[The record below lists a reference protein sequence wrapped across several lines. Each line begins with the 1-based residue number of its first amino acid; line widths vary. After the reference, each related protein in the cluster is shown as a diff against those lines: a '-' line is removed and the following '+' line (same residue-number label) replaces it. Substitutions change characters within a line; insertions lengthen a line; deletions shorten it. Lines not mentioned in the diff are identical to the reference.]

1 MIAFSRSM
9 AHKNW
14 LLVAAF
20 ALLWLVPFL
29 PSWAASVVEPGPFSV
44 VPREVLFLEFVIPP
58 PLDYYPATY
67 TRLFTQIENLPPTAQ
82 GDFPERSSVRF
93 VNISPPPSP
102 LLSDFVL
109 SAFGFDLRSSSGIE
123 PRVHFE
129 NLFSSFKGFHS
140 DTVTTVISEYYPSG
154 PFLPNILSE
163 KGTISAPGVP
173 SCNVSLSI
181 VPPLLGW
188 SPPPM
193 VPCYTTSEGVQ
204 RATTVTGFEF
214 EEFVVSGLNELS
226 AGLGIG
232 YELGVTGYFG
242 VIKLRD
248 LPAPKRAGTVIEFRN
263 IQDFPK
269 SPGGNFFYTSD
280 PAEAAF
286 LDSGGAGHFVRTGK
300 SFNAGGF
307 VRTCRF
313 YGSVSPGPNSHFF
326 TVGDADCAALKNLQ
340 KTPRPTTEQQ
350 WNFEGYSFPMNVPR
364 KNADGSF
371 SCPQASVPVYRAYN
385 RAFADNGA
393 KNAWDSNHRYST
405 NQQDIAE
412 VVALGWVDEGVAM
425 CAPA

>member
-1 MIAFSRSM
+1 MISFSRSM

-14 LLVAAF
+14 LLAAAF
-20 ALLWLVPFL
+20 GLLWVVPFL

-44 VPREVLFLEFVIPP
+44 VPREELFLEFVISPQ
-58 PLDYYPATY
+58 LGYSPATY
-67 TRLFTQIENLPPTAQ
+67 TRLFTQTENLPPTAQ

-93 VNISPPPSP
+93 VIISQPPSP
-102 LLSDFVL
+102 LPAFGRPV
-109 SAFGFDLRSSSGIE
+109 SAFGFDLRSRSGIE

-129 NLFSSFKGFHS
+129 NLFSSFQGFQS
-140 DTVTTVISEYYPSG
+140 DTVTTVISEYQPSG
-154 PFLPNILSE
+154 PFLPNALSE

-173 SCNVSLSI
+173 SCAVALM
-181 VPPLLGW
+181 PPLFGW

-193 VPCYTTSEGVQ
+193 VPCYTTSEGVR

-214 EEFVVSGLNELS
+214 EEFVISGLNELS

-232 YELGVTGYFG
+232 YELGVTGYFD
-242 VIKLRD
+242 VIQLRD
-248 LPAPKRAGTVIEFRN
+248 LPAPKRAGTVIEYRN
-263 IQDFPK
+263 TQDFPK

-286 LDSGGAGHFVRTGK
+286 VDSGGAGHFVRTGK

-326 TVGDADCAALKNLQ
+326 TVGDADCTALKNLQ
-340 KTPRPTTEQQ
+340 KTPRPTAEQQ

-371 SCPQASVPVYRAYN
+371 SCPHASVPVYRAYN

-412 VVALGWVDEGVAM
+412 VVALGWADEGVAM

>member
-9 AHKNW
+9 AHKNR
-14 LLVAAF
+14 LLAAAF

-44 VPREVLFLEFVIPP
+44 VPREGLFLEFVISPQLHYP
-58 PLDYYPATY
+58 PATY
-67 TRLFTQIENLPPTAQ
+67 TRLFTQTENLPPTAQ

-93 VNISPPPSP
+93 VDMSQPPS
-102 LLSDFVL
+102 FL
-109 SAFGFDLRSSSGIE
+109 SAFGFDLRSRSGIE

-129 NLFSSFKGFHS
+129 NLFSSFNGA
-140 DTVTTVISEYYPSG
+140 TVITEYQPSG
-154 PFLPNILSE
+154 PFLPNALSE
-163 KGTISAPGVP
+163 KGTVSAPGVP
-173 SCNVSLSI
+173 SCAVSLM
-181 VPPLLGW
+181 PPLLGF
-188 SPPPM
+188 SPAPM
-193 VPCYTTSEGVQ
+193 VPCYTTSEGVR

-214 EEFVVSGLNELS
+214 EEFVVSGDN

-242 VIKLRD
+242 VVKLRD

-263 IQDFPK
+263 TQDFPK

-286 LDSGGAGHFVRTGK
+286 VDSGGAGHFIRTGK

-385 RAFADNGA
+385 RAFAENGV

-412 VVALGWVDEGVAM
+412 VVALGWADEGVGM

>member
-9 AHKNW
+9 AHKSW

-44 VPREVLFLEFVIPP
+44 VPREGLFLEFDISPQ
-58 PLDYYPATY
+58 LGYLAPATY
-67 TRLFTQIENLPPTAQ
+67 TRLFTQTENLPPTAQ
-82 GDFPERSSVRF
+82 GDFPKRSSVRF
-93 VNISPPPSP
+93 VNISQPPSP
-102 LLSDFVL
+102 L
-109 SAFGFDLRSSSGIE
+109 SAFGFDLRSRSGIE

-129 NLFSSFKGFHS
+129 SLFSSFQ
-140 DTVTTVISEYYPSG
+140 DATVISEYQPAG
-154 PFLPNILSE
+154 PFLLDVLSE
-163 KGTISAPGVP
+163 KGTISVTGVP
-173 SCNVSLSI
+173 TCAVTL
-181 VPPLLGW
+181 VTPLFGF
-188 SPPPM
+188 SPPPFM
-193 VPCYTTSEGVQ
+193 PCYTTSEGVQ

-214 EEFVVSGLNELS
+214 EEFVVSGLN

-232 YELGVTGYFG
+232 YELGVTGYFD

-248 LPAPKRAGTVIEFRN
+248 LPAPKRVGTVIEYRN
-263 IQDFPK
+263 AQDFPQ
-269 SPGGNFFYTSD
+269 SPGGNFFYTND

-286 LDSGGAGHFVRTGK
+286 VDSGGAGHFVRTGK

-313 YGSVSPGPNSHFF
+313 YGSISPGPNSHFF
-326 TVGDADCAALKNLQ
+326 TVGDAECVALKNLQ

-371 SCPQASVPVYRAYN
+371 SCPQASVPVYQAYN
-385 RAFADNGA
+385 RAFADNGV

-405 NQQDIAE
+405 NQQDITE
-412 VVALGWVDEGVAM
+412 VVALGWKDEGVAM

>member
-1 MIAFSRSM
+1 MIRPLHL
-9 AHKNW
+9 AHKNR
-14 LLVAAF
+14 LLAAAF

-44 VPREVLFLEFVIPP
+44 VPREGLFLEFVISPQLHYP
-58 PLDYYPATY
+58 PATY
-67 TRLFTQIENLPPTAQ
+67 TRLFTQTENLPPTAQ
-82 GDFPERSSVRF
+82 GDFPKRSSVRF
-93 VNISPPPSP
+93 VDISQPPS
-102 LLSDFVL
+102 LL
-109 SAFGFDLRSSSGIE
+109 SAFGFDLRSRIGIE

-129 NLFSSFKGFHS
+129 NLFSSFNGA
-140 DTVTTVISEYYPSG
+140 TVISEYYPSG
-154 PFLPNILSE
+154 PFLPNALSE

-173 SCNVSLSI
+173 SCGVSFM
-181 VPPLLGW
+181 PPLIGF

-214 EEFVVSGLNELS
+214 EEFVVSGLN

-232 YELGVTGYFG
+232 YELGVTGYFD

-263 IQDFPK
+263 TQDFPK

-286 LDSGGAGHFVRTGK
+286 VDSGGAGHFVRTDK

-412 VVALGWVDEGVAM
+412 VVALGWADEGVAM